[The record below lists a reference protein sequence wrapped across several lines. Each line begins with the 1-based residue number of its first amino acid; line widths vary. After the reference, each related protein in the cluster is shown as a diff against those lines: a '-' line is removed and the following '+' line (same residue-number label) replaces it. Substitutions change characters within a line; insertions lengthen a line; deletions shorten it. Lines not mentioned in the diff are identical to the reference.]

1 MLYTVTA
8 KRIRG
13 GFAVSNIKENIMS
26 IEEKRLKKLAT
37 ILADLLSAKID
48 ECENLKKQ
56 LADARWKL
64 DTIPENE
71 YVTTDADYY

>member
-1 MLYTVTA
+1 MTP
-8 KRIRG
+8 
-13 GFAVSNIKENIMS
+13 
-26 IEEKRLKKLAT
+26 EEKRLRTLSTKLADM
-37 ILADLLSAKID
+37 LNAKID

-71 YVTTDADYY
+71 YVPTDADYY